1 MKKVVCRINR
11 FLAVLLSLAIIFVV
25 LAACNGEPTPS
36 ETPSSSEQTSSD
48 NTSSEVTVTD
58 FTFDTVDFAAALDG
72 KTDTFWQIDSEEEVS
87 FEFKS
92 KEPLTF
98 NAIKFTEYQ
107 GYLTDIKIELKQ
119 NEEYVQLCRL
129 EEMGIRT
136 SVLDKTYTG
145 SDFRVTVSMS
155 DITGGIREMEFTELS
170 KVEGSD
176 GFRKVGYFCASSM
189 DSIRSCSYDK
199 LGDYTDII
207 LFDYGSWNEK
217 GEFLWGS
224 MYERVNEAQL
234 AETLKEIKAQKGT
247 EDLRIWFC
255 LQNYDRANIKDT
267 ETLFKTAASREKL
280 AQFAVDICKKYGFY
294 GIDIDYEYPETT
306 NAWQQYSTFLSY
318 CADKLHSAG
327 YKFSVALSPWGV
339 TSEKLKSDAVE
350 KLDYVNVM
358 AYDYLNADGN
368 RHSSYALADRSL
380 KYFTDLGF
388 KPRQLV
394 LGIPFYRRT
403 MDATQTSG
411 GGYNDCLNRWREGLK
426 PWVNVATNKT
436 WVYYF
441 NGPDMVRDKVYFAM
455 SNNMGGVFCWSLRN
469 DIPNDNEYGAPS
481 LGQTIIDTVE
491 RFEK

>member
-1 MKKVVCRINR
+1 MKKVSYRTNR
-11 FLAVLLSLAIIFVV
+11 FLAILLSLVIVLVV
-25 LAACNGEPTPS
+25 LVACDGEPTTS
-36 ETPSSSEQTSSD
+36 DIPSSSQSASSD
-48 NTSSEVTVTD
+48 NTVTTVSD
-58 FTFDTVDFAAALDG
+58 YTFDTVDFSAALDEN
-72 KTDTFWQIDSEEEVS
+72 TETFWQIDSEGEVS
-87 FEFKS
+87 FEFES
-92 KEPLTF
+92 KEPITF

-107 GYLTDIKIELKQ
+107 NYLTDIKVELKQ
-119 NEEYVQLCRL
+119 DGEYIQICRL

-145 SDFRVTVSMS
+145 NEFRITVSMS
-155 DITGGIREMEFTELS
+155 DITGGISEMEFAELS
-170 KVEGSD
+170 KIENSD
-176 GFRKVGYFCASSM
+176 GFRKVGYFCASSI
-189 DSIRSCSYDK
+189 DGIRNCSYDK

-234 AETLKEIKAQKGT
+234 VETLKEIKTVKGT

-255 LQNYDRANIKDT
+255 IQNYDKANIEDT
-267 ETLFKTAASREKL
+267 ETLFKTAESREKL
-280 AQFAVDICKKYGFY
+280 AKFAVDLCKKYGFY
-294 GIDIDYEYPETT
+294 GIDIDYEYPETAV
-306 NAWQQYSTFLSY
+306 AWDQYSTFLSY
-318 CADKLHSAG
+318 CADRLHAAG
-327 YKFSVALSPWGV
+327 YKFSVALSPWG
-339 TSEKLKSDAVE
+339 SKGEKLKAE
-350 KLDYVNVM
+350 AAAKLDYVNIM

-380 KYFTDLGF
+380 KYFTDIGF
-388 KPRQLV
+388 KPEQLV

-403 MDATQTSG
+403 MDSTQTSG
-411 GGYNDCLNRWREGLK
+411 GGYNDCLSRWREGLK
-426 PWVNVATNKT
+426 SWVNVATNKT

-469 DIPNDNEYGAPS
+469 DIPNDNEYGAQS

>member
-1 MKKVVCRINR
+1 MKKTVNKINR
-11 FLAVLLSLAIIFVV
+11 FLAVLLSLMLVFAVF
-25 LAACNGEPTPS
+25 AACDGEPTPS
-36 ETPSSSEQTSSD
+36 DDSSSLPSSDKTSSD
-48 NTSSEVTVTD
+48 TVSVD
-58 FTFDTVDFAAALDG
+58 YTFDSVDFSAALDG

-92 KEPLTF
+92 KEPITF

-107 GYLTDIKIELKQ
+107 NYLTDIKVELKQ
-119 NEEYVQLCRL
+119 GEEYLQLCRL

-145 SDFRVTVSMS
+145 SDFRITVTMS
-155 DITGGIREMEFTELS
+155 DITGGIKEMEFAELNKIENS
-170 KVEGSD
+170 K

-189 DSIRSCSYDK
+189 DSIRNSSYDK
-199 LGDYTDII
+199 LGEYTDII

-234 AETLKEIKAQKGT
+234 VDVLKEIKSVKGT

-255 LQNYDRANIKDT
+255 IQNYDKANIKDT

-280 AQFAVDICKKYGFY
+280 ANFAVDLCKKYGFY
-294 GIDIDYEYPETT
+294 GIDVDYEYPETAK
-306 NAWQQYSTFLSY
+306 AWDQYADFLSL

-327 YKFSVALSPWGV
+327 YKISVALSPWG
-339 TSEKLKSDAVE
+339 SKGEKLQKEAAP

-380 KYFTDLGF
+380 KYFTDIGF
-388 KPRQLV
+388 KTEQLT

-441 NGPDMVRDKVYFAM
+441 NGPDMIRDKVYFAM